1 MRDDSV
7 KQPLNGIRV
16 ADFSHVM
23 AGPFASHLLRLMGAE
38 VIKIE
43 PKGGDQ
49 FRNYSPDAAFAG
61 MSPPFIAANVGKKS
75 IALDLKDP
83 GDIAIARAI
92 VERCDVLIEN
102 FRPGVIARLGLSYE
116 AVRETNPAVIFC
128 SVSGYGQN
136 SPQRDWPA
144 IDNIVQATTGM
155 MLLSGGEGE
164 PPIKVGFPIVD
175 TLAGQTAA
183 LAILSAIVQRQATG
197 EGAYIDVS
205 MFDATLAFMTSA
217 ITPYL
222 VTGKAMRRM
231 GNTGYS
237 GLPTA
242 SLFECKDGR
251 QISLGIVQD
260 NQFTAFARLVGQER
274 WLDDPRF
281 STPKAR
287 RANFDAMHD
296 ELART
301 FRDRDAAQWEAELS
315 ANGVPCGMIRTVN
328 EAVDMAS
335 GSGLLHVAIE
345 GIPQIGSLA
354 IPNAGFA
361 MAPGGPGTDQ
371 PPPRLDEHRA
381 EILEWL
387 ESEGALAAEAG
398 PTVKGELDDDIAV

>member
-1 MRDDSV
+1 MN
-7 KQPLNGIRV
+7 QPLSGIRV

-38 VIKIE
+38 VIKVE
-43 PKGGDQ
+43 PKHGDQ
-49 FRNYSPDAAFAG
+49 FRNYSPDPSFAD

-83 GDIAIARAI
+83 DDLKVARAI
-92 VERCDVLIEN
+92 VERSDVMIEN

-116 AVRETNPAVIFC
+116 EVRKANPRIVYC

-136 SPQRDWPA
+136 GPQRDWPA

-155 MLLSGGEGE
+155 MMLSGGEGE
-164 PPIKVGFPIVD
+164 PPVRVGFPIVD

-183 LAILSAIVQRQATG
+183 LAILGAIIQRHQTG

-222 VTGKAMRRM
+222 VTGQAMKRM

-242 SLFECKDGR
+242 SLFTCRDDR
-251 QISLGIVQD
+251 QVSLGIVQE
-260 NQFTAFARLVGQER
+260 NQFAAFAKVVGRED
-274 WLDDPRF
+274 WLSDDRF
-281 STPKAR
+281 ASASAR
-287 RANFDAMHD
+287 RTNFELVHD

-301 FRDRDAAQWEAELS
+301 FAERDAADWEAELS
-315 ANGVPCGMIRTVN
+315 AKGIPCGMIRTVN
-328 EAVDMAS
+328 EAVDLAS
-335 GSGLLHVAIE
+335 DASLLHVPIP
-345 GIPQIGSLA
+345 GIPQIGTLA
-354 IPNAGFA
+354 IPNAGFS
-361 MAPGGPGTDQ
+361 MEPGAPGTDE
-371 PPPRLDEHRA
+371 PPPRLDQHRE
-381 EILEWL
+381 EILAWL
-387 ESEGALAAEAG
+387 SGDSA
-398 PTVKGELDDDIAV
+398 I